1 VTSLA
6 IEGRVRVV
14 LQPLEPVDSDV
25 VYRVSLR
32 LSELFKVFEFSV
44 SRKHLEVPRHT
55 FNESRR
61 QYNSSAI
68 LDELMRLYER
78 GFFGDCQRVV
88 GIADV
93 DAYVLGLNF
102 VFGEA
107 LLQGPVAT
115 VYLIRLRPEFYGKAS
130 NRELLVER
138 ACKEVIHELGHTFG
152 LRHCSN
158 PKCVMHFS
166 NTILDTD
173 FKDLL
178 YCLRCQSALMRALT
192 F

>member
-1 VTSLA
+1 MNLLA
-6 IEGRVRVV
+6 MGGKVRVL
-14 LQPLEPVDSDV
+14 LQPLEPVDGEV
-25 VYRVSLR
+25 VYEVSSR
-32 LSELFKVFEFSV
+32 LSELLKVFQFSV
-44 SRKHLEVPRHT
+44 SRRRLEVPHHA
-55 FNESRR
+55 FNEGRG

-107 LLQGPVAT
+107 LLEGPVAM
-115 VYLIRLRPEFYGKAS
+115 VYLARLRPEFYGKAP
-130 NRELLVER
+130 NRGLLVER
-138 ACKEVIHELGHTFG
+138 ACKEVTHELGHTFG
-152 LRHCSN
+152 LRHCSDS
-158 PKCVMHFS
+158 KCVMHFS
-166 NTILDTD
+166 NTIFDTD
-173 FKDLL
+173 FKDVL

-192 F
+192 I